1 MARQSGIIKLKG
13 TIDDISFYKSKD
25 GMLARAKGGV
35 DGNRIKTDA
44 AFARTRENGL
54 EFARAGSA
62 GKLLRMAFMA
72 YLKNA
77 ADRRLVSRLMK
88 EMMVVVKADA
98 TSTRGQRNV
107 LDGELELLSG
117 FNFNVG
123 APLSTVLKAA
133 YTANIDRASGLLS
146 VELPSFVPGNYIAA
160 PIGATHARFVS
171 AGAAIDFEAGT
182 YETVTTQSADIELG
196 NAAVPDIVLG
206 NQLTANSPNP
216 LFLVLGIEFVQT
228 VNGTNYPLRDK
239 SFNALAIVG
248 VLGV

>member
-72 YLKNA
+72 YLKGA
-77 ADRRLVSRLMK
+77 ADARLVSRLMK

-98 TSTRGQRNV
+98 TSTRGPRNV

-117 FNFNVG
+117 FNFNMG

-133 YTANIDRASGLLS
+133 YTANIDRATGMLS
-146 VELPSFVPGNYIAA
+146 VELPAFVPGNYIDA
-160 PIGATHARFVS
+160 PEGASHVRLLS

-182 YETVTTQSADIELG
+182 YETVTSQSADLELG
-196 NAAVPDIVLG
+196 NAEVAAIALN
-206 NQLTANSPNP
+206 NQLAANSTHP
-216 LFLVLGIEFVQT
+216 LFLVLGIEFMQP
-228 VNGTNYPLRDK
+228 VNGNPYPLRDK
-239 SFNALAIVG
+239 SFNALAIVAVSG
-248 VLGV
+248 V